1 MYRTSVFS
9 LLDLGTLSLP
19 WLIEAA
25 EPAEKPYS
33 PRIAQA
39 SGEAAKAMKRFRL
52 PQGVEAGVWAAEPRR
67 VVISLTGTIR
77 QG

>member
-25 EPAEKPYS
+25 EPAEKP
-33 PRIAQA
+33 
-39 SGEAAKAMKRFRL
+39 
-52 PQGVEAGVWAAEPRR
+52 
-67 VVISLTGTIR
+67 
-77 QG
+77 